1 MYASVNAA
9 QEVKITAKPVIYT
22 DDNNRPHDIMLL
34 QLPNSIDIQP
44 VALPDSLDSK
54 PCLKM

>member
-9 QEVKITAKPVIYT
+9 QEVEITAKPVIYT